1 MITLTQTGGDNY
13 EVQNCEVSENEDES
27 KCKYICKK
35 EVEETV
41 NDDGYFFGQGDSGK
55 NFGIVGIVI
64 VFALTLL
71 IFFINLFASGKDG
84 DKLSD
89 IIHVFGFSFWNLC
102 FLLLIF
108 GIAPFGYQF
117 WVGKCKGKHPGTIS
131 PKIDKFL
138 AAIPFIASIVLVFY
152 PASLLLSGGITNWE
166 DKAVL
171 IGIFAVFTIYSLTEY
186 WPAYIASVTSK
197 DCTAIGQ
204 QFTHSVI
211 KTGSI
216 WLGYAFIAALVIA
229 IFCQW
234 VYMVFNGK
242 IDFYHD
248 INLLTMVNNII
259 ITCGLFLTNIFG
271 GNKFYEVREMMKMR

>member
-1 MITLTQTGGDNY
+1 MTTLTQIVGDNY
-13 EVQNCEVSENEDES
+13 EDQNNNN
-27 KCKYICKK
+27 KKYDCK
-35 EVEETV
+35 EVEEPVV
-41 NDDGYFFGQGDSGK
+41 NKDGYFFGQGDSGK
-55 NFGIVGIVI
+55 KIGIAGICI
-64 VFALTLL
+64 VFSLAFL
-71 IFFINLFASGKDG
+71 FFAVNFFTSGDKDG
-84 DKLSD
+84 DKISD

-171 IGIFAVFTIYSLTEY
+171 IGIFGVFTIYSLTEY

-211 KTGSI
+211 KTGGI

-248 INLLTMVNNII
+248 LSPLSVVHNII
-259 ITCGLFLTNIFG
+259 ITSGLFLTNIFG

>member
-1 MITLTQTGGDNY
+1 MTTLTQTGGDNY
-13 EVQNCEVSENEDES
+13 EDQNNNN
-27 KCKYICKK
+27 KKYICKE
-35 EVEETV
+35 EVEEPV
-41 NDDGYFFGQGDSGK
+41 NKDGYFFGQGDSGK
-55 NFGIVGIVI
+55 NFGICGIVI
-64 VFALTLL
+64 VFALAFL

-248 INLLTMVNNII
+248 LSPLSVVHNII

-271 GNKFYEVREMMKMR
+271 GNKFYEAKEIMKMR